1 MSTWMRLRALLV
13 AVLRP
18 VMRALG
24 LQRRE
29 QLTPQQRAL
38 LMQALR
44 HLVRRAGPRQ
54 AVEVLHLAV
63 LLPPELQEQARAMLL
78 DRMLHFHLPS
88 ASPRSSA
95 SRRKMAPSTSR
106 RRRRR

>member
-18 VMRALG
+18 VMLALG
-24 LQRRE
+24 LQQRE

-44 HLVRRAGPRQ
+44 HLVRKAGPRQ
-54 AVEVLHLAV
+54 AVEVLHLAA
-63 LLPPELQEQARAMLL
+63 LLPQDLQAQAMAMLL
-78 DRMLHFHLPS
+78 DRMQHFHSPS
-88 ASPRSSA
+88 VSPRNSA
-95 SRRKMAPSTSR
+95 SRRKTEPSTSR